1 MEKAK
6 TILVDGVTV
15 PLAGEKNLLE
25 VIRKANIDIPTFC
38 YHSELSVYGACRLC
52 IVDVQGRGLLA
63 SCSQPPEPG
72 MVVRTNTEEIRE
84 IRKVNL
90 ELLLA
95 SHDTE
100 CPSCPKNDTC
110 KLRALAARVGV
121 SEINYKHVPKTLP
134 LDDSSQ
140 SLVRDPNKCILCGD
154 CVRYCEEIQGIGA
167 IGFIGR
173 GSLAMVAPPFGKGLG
188 DIECVNC
195 GGCAKVCPT
204 GAITPRSETKEV
216 WAELENPAKKV
227 VAQIAPA
234 VRVALGEMF
243 GMPPGEIV
251 TGKIV
256 AAMKRMGFDM
266 VFDTSFAADLTVVE
280 EANEF
285 LKRKKEG
292 KNLPILT
299 SCCPAW
305 VKKAEHF
312 DAEIL
317 PHLSTCKSP
326 QQMFGSITRTK
337 LAEQF
342 GVTQDNL
349 IVVSIMPCTAKKF
362 EARRPE
368 FTTDG
373 VRDVSYVLTTQ
384 ELGTM
389 INETGIVFESLE
401 PAALD
406 LPFGF
411 ATGAGV
417 IFGNS
422 GGVSEAV
429 LRYAAQKL
437 GVTDHNALNFKQ
449 LRGTDDFREA
459 ELDVM
464 GVKLRLAVVY
474 GLKNTQKIVDQ
485 IKDGTSP
492 YDIVEVMACQGGCIG
507 GAGQPV
513 TVNRDAKKLR
523 TAGLFAADASLPIQR
538 SQDNP
543 YIIDIYKNNLS
554 KPGSKVAHHLL
565 HTEYAARRRSD
576 DDGIS
581 LTPGSSGE
589 RISVNVCVGTG
600 CYVRGSQ
607 RLLQDVLS
615 YVEKQALTS
624 KVDVRATFCMENCD
638 KGPTVVV
645 GGTTLNAA
653 TIDTVISALTACITE
668 GTHDAATATTRC

>member
-1 MEKAK
+1 MDNVK
-6 TILVDGVTV
+6 TIKVDGAIVA
-15 PLAGEKNLLE
+15 LEGEKNLLE

-52 IVDVQGRGLLA
+52 IVDVQGRGLVA
-63 SCSQPPEPG
+63 SCSQPPESG

-121 SEINYKHVPKTLP
+121 TEISYKHVPKTLP
-134 LDDSSQ
+134 PDLSSQ

-167 IGFIGR
+167 IGFTGR

-188 DIECVNC
+188 EIECVNC

-204 GAITPRSETKEV
+204 GAITPRDETKDV
-216 WAELENPAKKV
+216 WAELDNPRKKV

-243 GMPPGEIV
+243 DMPPGEIV

-256 AAMKRMGFDM
+256 AAMQRMGFDM
-266 VFDTSFAADLTVVE
+266 IFDTSFAADLTVVE

-312 DAEIL
+312 DADIL
-317 PHLSTCKSP
+317 QHLSTCKSP
-326 QQMFGSITRTK
+326 QQMFGSIARTK
-337 LAEQF
+337 LAEQM
-342 GVTQDNL
+342 GVAQEDL
-349 IVVSIMPCTAKKF
+349 VIVSIMPCTAKKF

-373 VRDVSYVLTTQ
+373 IRDVSYVLTTQ
-384 ELGTM
+384 ELGNM
-389 INETGIVFESLE
+389 IKETGILFEALE

-437 GVTDHNALNFKQ
+437 GVTDHRALNFTQ
-449 LRGTDDFREA
+449 LRGTGDFREA
-459 ELDVM
+459 ELDVN
-464 GVKLRLAVVY
+464 GVKLRLAVVF

-492 YDIVEVMACQGGCIG
+492 YDIVEIMACQGGCIG

-513 TVNRDAKKLR
+513 TQNRDAKKLR
-523 TAGLFAADASLPIQR
+523 TAGLFNADVALP
-538 SQDNP
+538 
-543 YIIDIYKNNLS
+543 
-554 KPGSKVAHHLL
+554 
-565 HTEYAARRRSD
+565 
-576 DDGIS
+576 
-581 LTPGSSGE
+581 
-589 RISVNVCVGTG
+589 
-600 CYVRGSQ
+600 
-607 RLLQDVLS
+607 
-615 YVEKQALTS
+615 
-624 KVDVRATFCMENCD
+624 M
-638 KGPTVVV
+638 
-645 GGTTLNAA
+645 
-653 TIDTVISALTACITE
+653 
-668 GTHDAATATTRC
+668 